1 MPLHLLA
8 QHHQGPTINKEE
20 TFPSNRP
27 RVWRPLTTIRGT
39 SQLLARLRSI
49 WTRQQDLQW
58 TRKRVG
64 SSSSKSNVSNERGRS
79 KRLGKL
85 ICPKAVHLLQSK
97 RLEAAIVLLRM
108 IELKRNSSRH
118 AMPLRRQVS
127 IVLGSNQQDPCG
139 HPQTDNLPSS
149 LNNRM
154 ELLSL
159 IPRVKIRIGLPL
171 HRNKRLLETS
181 HPQHCARPQRRI
193 SIASHRPHPAHTQA
207 VEMSSAKMGRP
218 QMRLPTVRPNC
229 QSAPSILN
237 KLMVK
242 HRPLSMSSSPPDH
255 LQLRRRTLESKPRMH
270 LRVTG
275 RSLDRRRCG
284 CRQCR
289 RRKSWSD

>member
-8 QHHQGPTINKEE
+8 RHHQGPTINKEE

-27 RVWRPLTTIRGT
+27 RVWQPLTTIRGT
-39 SQLLARLRSI
+39 SQLLARPRSI
-49 WTRQQDLQW
+49 WTKRQDLRW
-58 TRKRVG
+58 TKKRVV
-64 SSSSKSNVSNERGRS
+64 SSSNKSNVSNERGRS

-85 ICPKAVHLLQSK
+85 ICPKVVHLLQSK
-97 RLEAAIVLLRM
+97 RLEAAMVLLPM
-108 IELKRNSSRH
+108 IELKHSSSRP

-139 HPQTDNLPSS
+139 HPQTDSLPSS
-149 LNNRM
+149 LSSRM

-171 HRNKRLLETS
+171 HRNKHLLENS
-181 HPQHCARPQRRI
+181 HRQHCARPQRRI
-193 SIASHRPHPAHTQA
+193 SIASHRQHPAHTQA
-207 VEMSSAKMGRP
+207 GETSSAKMGRL
-218 QMRLPTVRPNC
+218 RIWLPTVRPNY

-242 HRPLSMSSSPPDH
+242 HRPLLMSSSLPDY
-255 LQLRRRTLESKPRMH
+255 LQLRRRILESKQRMR

-275 RSLDRRRCG
+275 RSLDRRKCG

-289 RRKSWSD
+289 RRKSWRD